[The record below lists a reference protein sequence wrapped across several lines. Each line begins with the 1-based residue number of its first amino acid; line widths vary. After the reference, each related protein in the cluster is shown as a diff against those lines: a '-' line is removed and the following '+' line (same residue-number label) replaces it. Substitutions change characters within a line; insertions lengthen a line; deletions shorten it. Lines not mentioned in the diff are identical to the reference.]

1 MGTEYEGLSDYELEC
16 LKTPVKDL
24 TRESLQVAISAKD
37 KVNSNIQRENS
48 LYVRKPVSKVYLV
61 SDSIDPIINQAN
73 GKVYDSKSK
82 YYADL
87 KASGH
92 VVVESGMDKPRE
104 IRGDFDARKDVA
116 RALDQLGY

>member
-1 MGTEYEGLSDYELEC
+1 MKYEGLSDYELEC
-16 LKTPVKDL
+16 LKTPMKDL

-37 KVNSNIQRENS
+37 KVNSNIQRENA

-73 GKVYDSKSK
+73 GKAYDSKSK

-116 RALDQLGY
+116 RALNQLGY